1 MRKHFLILM
10 LMALLPFTGWA
21 ASGIDYSAWTLAIS
35 QPDVE
40 YTGTAINL
48 SDVTVKLTQTGQ
60 TDVVLTAAEGY
71 SIVWTKGSTDVTQAT
86 ELGTYT
92 VTVGAGTT
100 GNNLPAANTAS
111 FQITPMANACTTQPG
126 EVNDVVYGTAITAP
140 SAGTFTHGTGT
151 IKYARSATA
160 TEWTTTAPTT
170 VNSDDPDGKW
180 YYKSVVAAADN
191 YAAAES
197 QVNSFVIAPRIITY
211 FITGTTY
218 NVGDVLDVTNH
229 YSLASGEFLA
239 GESLDQYAQ
248 FKFYAS
254 DVPVDN
260 TNHLTTKGS
269 YTVSALR
276 VVWNDGKAHNYD
288 FRFTSSGKIIVAA
301 KSIENFVPGDLTG
314 TYTFDGSKK
323 TPTAPKLYPT
333 QADKD
338 NDKNALELGVD
349 YTVSYG
355 ANTNAGDAQIIYTA
369 SEDQSC
375 NYDGEVTLTFQI
387 QKINITADDF
397 NEPTAK
403 QNLSYNKTE
412 KDLINLGEFKALDA
426 VGLAMGT
433 FEYQLEGSTEW
444 IAISP
449 KAINA
454 GTYPVKWRIKGGTN
468 YNNYSVPD
476 ANDPVNNP
484 AVSEWTINASIAKA
498 MLVIQPKQEVKALY
512 KENTA
517 PDVTGVQLS
526 YTKFYGDDALV
537 DVFGTNT
544 FPHVVLAQEVVDAH
558 YAQDT
563 YDDGLNVEY
572 GAVLPTSNYAVYP
585 INGKLTIEAAKVKVM
600 LKGGA
605 TGWNESDSYGT
616 TKTEWDLLA
625 SEKAKLQTILQTGFD
640 ENYDPV
646 YTSTTNPTELNI
658 VDATTVL
665 KTTNATTANP
675 SKFSGLKVYRTDAA
689 TNVGPH
695 PVSIKLAEPINDN
708 YDIVEQT
715 AETGDNA
722 PVFTITAQNVIVN
735 ATNKAKVYGSNDP
748 DLTFTST
755 GTLTTEQKGIIQAA
769 MQRVAGENVNV
780 YEINFKKGISEGNG
794 PKFDGLSITYNVGAF
809 AITPK
814 TLTITANPQTLYS
827 GNAVSKLDGEDYEVE
842 GLVKNTTVNGETL
855 NDEANVTLALDKTV
869 VYEFTSYPT
878 AESTNP
884 YATGTVEV
892 VSFDAT
898 NHTTT
903 LKVLTNVPAN
913 ANVQNAN
920 EFIDQQYIIHAD
932 PTQFN
937 ATTAYQLYNGTT
949 AMPIYVK
956 GISQV
961 SGVYVDATATTNTL
975 NIPGEYK
982 KAIKATLTNADA
994 LSANYDINIVYGKLT
1009 VIDSNSILVLDAT
1022 ANNGEAIEAAD
1033 TKTVNVTFKNRILK
1047 ANTWYTMVLPFSVK
1061 TTELVNVLKAGAGTQ
1076 ADPRHSVYAITNRM
1090 TSVSE
1095 GKINFTLEMLD
1106 IPANEPF
1113 LIKTAEDVNMAANDV
1128 VFENKEIEYD
1138 DAIIEIDGEKFI
1150 GTYAPLPLA
1159 NTDNEW
1165 YGFLGNK
1172 DMKGSD
1178 GVTPLQNRWYNARL
1192 AGLVINSTEA
1202 YLQYAEAHAPMVT
1215 IEDFDF
1221 ETGTTAIKTLNAETM
1236 EAYNV
1241 DGWYTLNGIKLQSM
1255 PTEKGVYIN
1264 NGKKVVIK

>member
-10 LMALLPFTGWA
+10 LLTLLPFTTWA
-21 ASGIDYSAWTLAIS
+21 ADLTFKVGDAAFTGGTYAGDLTVTVWSGDNQVNANAVTWKWSATAVENWNGV
-35 QPDVE
+35 DE
-40 YTGTAINL
+40 YTGNIGKAGYYL
-48 SDVTVKLTQTGQ
+48 ASDGENTG
-60 TDVVLTAAEGY
+60 T
-71 SIVWTKGSTDVTQAT
+71 
-86 ELGTYT
+86 
-92 VTVGAGTT
+92 
-100 GNNLPAANTAS
+100 
-111 FQITPMANACTTQPG
+111 FQITKAANAYTAGTLGDIAGKTYDGTPVDPTG
-126 EVNDVVYGTAITAP
+126 VDKGTFTNGTATIKFAP
-140 SAGTFTHGTGT
+140 SA
-151 IKYARSATA
+151 
-160 TEWTTTAPTT
+160 TAPA
-170 VNSDDPDGKW
+170 NQWFDEAPKDFNNLDLEGKW
-180 YYKSVVAAADN
+180 YYKSVVEESEN
-191 YAAAES
+191 YAAGES
-197 QVNSFVIAPRIITY
+197 EVKSFVITPVVITY

-229 YSLASGEFLA
+229 YSLASGNFVDGKDLA
-239 GESLDQYAQ
+239 YYAQ
-248 FKFYAS
+248 FRFYAS

-260 TNHLTTKGS
+260 NNHLTTKGS

-369 SEDQSC
+369 KDDKDC
-375 NYDGEVTLTFQI
+375 NYDGQRTLTFQI
-387 QKINITADDF
+387 QKINITAKDF
-397 NEPTAK
+397 NEPTVK

-412 KDLINLGEFKALDA
+412 KDLINVGEFKALDA
-426 VGLAMGT
+426 VGLAKGT

-468 YNNYSVPD
+468 YNDYSVP
-476 ANDPVNNP
+476 AETPGDPD
-484 AVSEWTINASIAKA
+484 VSVWTINASIAKA
-498 MLVIQPKQEVKALY
+498 MLVIQPKQALRALY

-517 PDVTGVQLS
+517 PDVTGVELS

-544 FPHVVLAQEVVDAH
+544 FPHVVLAQEVIDAH

-563 YDDGLNVEY
+563 YDDGLEVKY
-572 GAVLPTSNYAVYP
+572 GDVLSTSNYAVYP
-585 INGKLTIEAAKVKVM
+585 INGKLTIEAAHVKVM
-600 LKGGA
+600 LKGGLN
-605 TGWNESDSYGT
+605 GWHESDSYGT
-616 TKTEWDLLA
+616 TKTEWDLFA
-625 SEKAKLQTILQTGFD
+625 TEKTKLQTVLQTGFD
-640 ENYDPV
+640 ANNDPV

-665 KTTNATTANP
+665 KTTNGTSANP
-675 SKFSGLKVYRTDAA
+675 SKFVGLKVYRTDAE
-689 TNVGPH
+689 TNVGDH
-695 PVSIKLAEPINDN
+695 PVGIKDAEPINAN
-708 YDIVEQT
+708 YTIDAVDQT
-715 AETGDNA
+715 VETGANA
-722 PVFTITAQNVIVN
+722 PVFTITAQQVTVK
-735 ATNKAKVYGSNDP
+735 ATNKAKVYGSNDV
-748 DLTFTST
+748 DLTFTYT
-755 GTLTTEQKGIIQAA
+755 GTLTTEQKRIIQAA

-827 GNAVSKLDGEDYEVE
+827 GNAVTKLDPDDCEVK
-842 GLVKNTTVNGETL
+842 GLIENKTVNGVTL

-892 VSFDAT
+892 LSYDAT
-898 NHTTT
+898 AHKTT
-903 LKVLTNVPAN
+903 LKVLTNVAANNNVLN
-913 ANVQNAN
+913 ANDFVGQT
-920 EFIDQQYIIHAD
+920 YIIHAD
-932 PTQFN
+932 PMYNTDP
-937 ATTAYQLYNGTT
+937 AYQLYTSEDV
-949 AMPIYVK
+949 AMPIYIK

-961 SGVYVDATATTNTL
+961 SGVHVDATANTL
-975 NIPGEYK
+975 NVPGEFN

-1022 ANNGEAIEAAD
+1022 ANNGEAIEAAG

-1113 LIKTAEDVNMAANDV
+1113 LIKTAETVNLEDADVK
-1128 VFENKEIEYD
+1128 FEAKEIEYAN
-1138 DAIIEIDGEKFI
+1138 AIVEFGGEQFI
-1150 GTYAPLPLA
+1150 GTYAPLSLA

-1172 DMKGSD
+1172 DMKGSKGQALD
-1178 GVTPLQNRWYNARL
+1178 NTWYNARL

-1264 NGKKVVIK
+1264 NDKKVVIK